1 MINIKNLVFFSFL
14 FGLISGIL
22 ALIPFFGIVIL
33 LIMMFCSSF
42 IIIVFMKKTGYL
54 VCNDEAGGLLYGGIS
69 GFVSFMGFAVTFL
82 PSAYI
87 LSLIFKDSYYTGISF
102 IVKNGFMIML
112 MIIFFIGILCAMMN
126 AFSGLA
132 SVYVSNNKTDTVQKK
147 FTLDIGKGFKN
158 GFKIKNKN
166 D

>member
-1 MINIKNLVFFSFL
+1 MDNIKNLAIFSFL
-14 FGLISGIL
+14 FGLAAGLL
-22 ALIPFFGIVIL
+22 ALLPFLGIVVL

-54 VCNDEAGGLLYGGIS
+54 VCHDEAGGLLYGGIS
-69 GFVSFMGFAVTFL
+69 GFISFIGFTFTFL
-82 PSAYI
+82 PCAFI

-112 MIIFFIGILCAMMN
+112 MIVLFIGILCAMMN

-132 SVYVSNNKTDTVQKK
+132 SVYVSNNQTDTVQKK
-147 FTLDIGKGFKN
+147 FSLDIGKGFKN
-158 GFKIKNKN
+158 GFRIKNKN